1 MQKMG
6 KLAEEMR
13 KDMELRNL
21 SPRTIDCY
29 LGHMKNF
36 SAYFNKSPKDMGDN
50 EIRRYLL
57 YLKREKKSSQ
67 ATINQAYSAM
77 KLFYVMTLGR
87 TWNHKKLPRSK
98 KERRL
103 PTVLSMEEIKAIFA
117 ATHKLKYRAFFMTTY
132 SGGLRI
138 NETVHLKVSDIDSD
152 AMVIRVYQ
160 GKGRKDRHTL
170 LGKRALGVLKAY
182 WEIYRPKDW
191 LFPSPRDPKQPV
203 NSSSVG
209 RVFAKTAKAAGITK
223 HATVHTLRHSFATH
237 LLESGADLYYIQR
250 LLGHRSASTTAI
262 YLHVSRRDLA
272 KITSPVDLLKD
283 DENPEF

>member
-170 LGKRALGVLKAY
+170 IGQTCVRGIEGLLGDLSPQGLVVSQPQGSETAGQFKQCRPGLCENGQGRRNNQTRNRAHASAQFCHPPIGKRRRSLLHPASFGTSLGKYHGH
-182 WEIYRPKDW
+182 I
-191 LFPSPRDPKQPV
+191 PSCIP
-203 NSSSVG
+203 
-209 RVFAKTAKAAGITK
+209 T
-223 HATVHTLRHSFATH
+223 
-237 LLESGADLYYIQR
+237 
-250 LLGHRSASTTAI
+250 RSC
-262 YLHVSRRDLA
+262 
-272 KITSPVDLLKD
+272 
-283 DENPEF
+283 